1 MVVAAVMQRLR
12 TIIPLIAAV
21 CCCCCAHTGG
31 PIGVGG
37 LGAGATL
44 YPHSAAL
51 QQCQVTLLLLHDSA
65 QPQHGDT
72 HACLAV
78 LFVATGGGCGVGI
91 GLGWG
96 WGAAFGA
103 NYIQIDPEFESNDK
117 RPKWLR
123 QLQVSILS
131 MQRSM

>member
-1 MVVAAVMQRLR
+1 M
-12 TIIPLIAAV
+12 
-21 CCCCCAHTGG
+21 
-31 PIGVGG
+31 
-37 LGAGATL
+37 
-44 YPHSAAL
+44 
-51 QQCQVTLLLLHDSA
+51 
-65 QPQHGDT
+65 
-72 HACLAV
+72 
-78 LFVATGGGCGVGI
+78 GI

-131 MQRSM
+131 MQPPM

>member
-1 MVVAAVMQRLR
+1 M
-12 TIIPLIAAV
+12 TE
-21 CCCCCAHTGG
+21 
-31 PIGVGG
+31 
-37 LGAGATL
+37 
-44 YPHSAAL
+44 
-51 QQCQVTLLLLHDSA
+51 
-65 QPQHGDT
+65 HGDAL
-72 HACLAV
+72 ACLAV
-78 LFVATGGGCGVGI
+78 LFMSTGGGCGVGI

-131 MQRSM
+131 MQPPM